1 MSFHKECSCEK
12 SVLSLTAYV
21 QTPKV
26 DMKHKLHAKGWT
38 YKNNHKLAAL
48 TSYAPC
54 GLIMQLYLNAAS
66 QPKPRLK
73 QTGMYKYVKLS
84 DTEHVGP

>member
-1 MSFHKECSCEK
+1 MSFDKECSCEK

-26 DMKHKLHAKGWT
+26 EMKNKLHVKGWT
-38 YKNNHKLAAL
+38 YKSHHKLAAL
-48 TSYAPC
+48 TSDAPS
-54 GLIMQLYLNAAS
+54 GLIIQLYSNAAS
-66 QPKPRLK
+66 QPKPRSK
-73 QTGMYKYVKLS
+73 QTGMYKYVKVS